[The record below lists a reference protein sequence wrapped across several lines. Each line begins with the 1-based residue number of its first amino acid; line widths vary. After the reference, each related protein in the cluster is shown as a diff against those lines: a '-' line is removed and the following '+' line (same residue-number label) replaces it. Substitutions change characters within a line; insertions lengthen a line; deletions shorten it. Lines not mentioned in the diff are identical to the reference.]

1 MVPLPPGPPPTG
13 GYRQKTKVKV
23 LWKAKQYLGA
33 ISQEHI
39 AAFGLDNACAVV
51 LDDCAERRTGDPA
64 DKDVPVHSALHRR
77 VTLVRPAL
85 GPARWAS

>member
-1 MVPLPPGPPPTG
+1 MVPLPPGPPPSG
-13 GYRQKTKVKV
+13 RFGRNTKVKA

-33 ISQEHI
+33 TSQEHT
-39 AAFGLDNACAVV
+39 AALGLDNACAVV
-51 LDDCAERRTGDPA
+51 LDDCTERRTDDPSN
-64 DKDVPVHSALHRR
+64 KDVLVRSALHRR